1 MQSYIHASIDVF
13 SATAELILLLATIS
27 AGESIKQTANAAY
40 EGVANAAKTV
50 TGGRK
55 DDKTTG
61 PTGAAYR
68 DRAG

>member
-1 MQSYIHASIDVF
+1 MQPTDVL
-13 SATAELILLLATIS
+13 SAIAELILLVITIS
-27 AGESIKQTANAAY
+27 AGESIRQTANAAY
-40 EGVANAAKTV
+40 EGVANTAKIV

-55 DDKTTG
+55 DDKSTG